1 MSKPELLSPAG
12 SYASLTAAVN
22 AGADAVYLGASAF
35 GARAGAVN
43 FSNEEMKNAL
53 SYCHMRNTKAYL
65 TLNTLIG
72 DAQMH
77 DALVLAD
84 QMAQMGIDA
93 FIVQDIGLFSLLQ
106 KNFPEIPLHISTQ
119 AFIHNTQSAQFFMQ
133 KGASRIV
140 LAREC
145 SLSEIRSIY
154 EATGAEIEAF
164 VHGALCISRSGQC
177 LMSSFIGGDS
187 GNRGRCRQPCR
198 KTYNG
203 KYLLSPRDLC
213 LISHL
218 EDLKEAGVASFK
230 IEGRMKGPSYVG
242 LVTAMYRKAIDGE
255 PITEEM
261 LYNLHG
267 IFCRGDSFTEGY
279 YSEKTA
285 THIVPGNI
293 SGENIYQKQSE
304 HARKTAEKILSVEK
318 KIPIEMI
325 FQTNEIEASLTVK
338 KDNTAETVQ
347 MPLSSDMSPIP
358 EERLTQQLQKLG
370 STPFYSQSTTI
381 LLDAPCCLPISSINQ
396 MRRDACSGL
405 ENQLQSENS
414 RPPKEIRLPHIVA
427 KKQSEPMILSC
438 ITRTAAQEKALLSV
452 GANVYRNHAEEGC
465 VYLSPG
471 YVPVAKES
479 RIKEQMQK
487 CSAVVVNNHG
497 TLQMAREASVP
508 YIAGFRMNIFNRYA
522 IESFYDAIRI
532 TASPELT
539 LRQIKDIARHFPTE
553 AILYG
558 RIPLMLLGLCLS
570 RNQKFFS
577 ACPDGHAFKDETG
590 ATFPVYGN
598 CAQDGCVLY
607 NSRPLFLADKKDAWQ
622 SIGLS
627 GGVLLFT
634 DESPAECVRIFH
646 MYEGREEAVLPP
658 LFTRG
663 HAFHGV
669 N

>member
-1 MSKPELLSPAG
+1 MPKPELLSPAG
-12 SYASLTAAVN
+12 SYASLKAAVN

-43 FSNEEMKNAL
+43 FSNEEMKQAL
-53 SYCHMRNTKAYL
+53 SYCHMHSTKAYL

-72 DAQMH
+72 DTQMH
-77 DALVLAD
+77 DVLVLAD
-84 QMAQMGIDA
+84 QMAQMGMDA

-106 KNFPEIPLHISTQ
+106 KNFPEIPLHVSTQ
-119 AFIHNTQSAQFFMQ
+119 AFIHNTQSARFFMQ

-145 SLSEIRSIY
+145 SLAEIRSIY

-198 KTYNG
+198 KIYNG

-218 EDLKEAGVASFK
+218 DEMKKAGVASFK

-255 PITEEM
+255 PVTEEM
-261 LYNLHG
+261 LDNLHG
-267 IFCRGDSFTEGY
+267 IFCRGDGFTEGY

-285 THIVPGNI
+285 AYIVPGNI

-304 HARKTAEKILSVEK
+304 HARKAAEKILSVEK
-318 KIPIEMI
+318 KIPLELI
-325 FQTNEIEASLTVK
+325 FKTSKTEASLTVK
-338 KDNTAETVQ
+338 KDDVTETVQ
-347 MPLSSDMSPIP
+347 VPLSSDISPIS

-370 STPFYSQSTTI
+370 ATPFYAQSTTI
-381 LLDAPCCLPISSINQ
+381 LLDSPCTLAISSINQ
-396 MRRDACSGL
+396 MRRDACLGIES
-405 ENQLQSENS
+405 QLQSQES
-414 RPPKEIRLPHIVA
+414 CPSKEITLPHIVT
-427 KKQSEPMILSC
+427 KKPIAPMILSC
-438 ITRTAAQEKALLSV
+438 ITRTAAQEKALRSM
-452 GANVYRNHAEEGC
+452 GANVYCNHAEEGC

-471 YVPVAKES
+471 YVPVNKES
-479 RIKEQMQK
+479 HIKAQMQK
-487 CSAVVVNNHG
+487 CAAVVVNNHG

-539 LRQIKDIARHFPTE
+539 LRQIKDIAACFPTE

-558 RIPLMLLGLCLS
+558 RIPLMLLGACLS
-570 RNQKFFS
+570 RNQKSIS
-577 ACPDGHAFKDETG
+577 ACPDGHVFKDETG
-590 ATFPVYGN
+590 AAFPLFGN
-598 CAQDGCVLY
+598 CSQDGCVLY
-607 NSRPLFLADKKDAWQ
+607 NSRPLFLADKKEAWQ

-634 DESPAECVRIFH
+634 DESPEECVRIFR
-646 MYEGREEAVLPP
+646 MYEGSEEAVLPP
-658 LFTRG
+658 CFTRG